1 MSIEEHDVPQIRIQ
15 AQSLTERLAADGY
28 WPAQAA
34 ISLAEGKYA
43 TAVRLCKESLA
54 DQSELVSG
62 RLVYA
67 QALYRAGQAESATEE
82 LHRVLALDPD
92 NQVALKILGDIRFE
106 AGEIPSAM
114 ANYRRVLEIDPHSQG
129 LNCVLQK
136 PEKKATTRTITISRQ
151 YEPSGRRPTE
161 SLREIPFVTE
171 TMGDL
176 YLAQGHNRLAGEV
189 FRRLLEKN
197 QHPRLVEKLARA
209 DQGVG
214 RTVGRSESRSD
225 HDYEESKES

>member
-1 MSIEEHDVPQIRIQ
+1 MSLEKHDSLHRQEQTR
-15 AQSLTERLAADGY
+15 SLTERLAADGY

-34 ISLAEGKYA
+34 VSLAEGKYA

-106 AGEIPSAM
+106 AGELPSAM
-114 ANYRRVLEIDPHSQG
+114 ANYRRVLEIDPHSRG
-129 LNCVLQK
+129 LSSVLKK

-151 YEPSGRRPTE
+151 YEPSGSRPTE
-161 SLREIPFVTE
+161 SLRDIPFVTE

-189 FRRLLEKN
+189 FRRLLESN
-197 QHPRLVEKLARA
+197 QHPRLAEKLARA
-209 DQGVG
+209 EQGAG
-214 RTVGRSESRSD
+214 RAAGRSESRSD